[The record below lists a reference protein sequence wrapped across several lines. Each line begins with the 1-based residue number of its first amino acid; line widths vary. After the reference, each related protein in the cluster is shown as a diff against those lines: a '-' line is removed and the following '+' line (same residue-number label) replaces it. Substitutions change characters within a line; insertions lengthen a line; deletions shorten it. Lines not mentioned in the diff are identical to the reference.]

1 MRVNYISYS
10 MGQKL
15 RLLPH
20 WCQITGYTYILGF
33 LLCLTYARVY
43 MTGTF
48 PEDCKIINGI
58 NAFYKYALT
67 HWKFVGALNFVMIF
81 LAIFSKEKVE
91 DEMTTVIRLNTLLY
105 LVFILF
111 AIHILLYL
119 PEGTIRDFITRIKDF
134 FMGDFGVL
142 ALTYAILFK
151 IMIWINMW
159 RMRNEE

>member
-1 MRVNYISYS
+1 
-10 MGQKL
+10 MGRQLK
-15 RLLPH
+15 LLPH
-20 WCQITGYTYILGF
+20 WGQITGYTYILGF
-33 LLCLTYARVY
+33 LLCLTYAMVY

-48 PEDCKIINGI
+48 SEDCKIINGI

-91 DEMTTVIRLNTLLY
+91 DEMTSSIRLNTLLY
-105 LVFILF
+105 LVFFIF
-111 AIHILLYL
+111 GIHILLYL
-119 PEGTIRDFITRIKDF
+119 PEGAIRDFIININEF
-134 FMGDFGVL
+134 FMEDFGIL
-142 ALTYAILFK
+142 LLTYALLFK